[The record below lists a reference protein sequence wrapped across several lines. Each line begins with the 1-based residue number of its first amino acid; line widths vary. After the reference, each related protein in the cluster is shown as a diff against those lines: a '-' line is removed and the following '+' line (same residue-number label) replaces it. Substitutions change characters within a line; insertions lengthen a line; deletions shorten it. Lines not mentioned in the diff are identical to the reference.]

1 MVKVLKITISD
12 RNFIFCFAYFF
23 VRASVHVY
31 SIFSV
36 LYFSSLVDWCYL
48 SVSRWFDSSAISF
61 HQAMKPILSIVYV
74 ECRTSRENVDKHTGC
89 KDWENSLFYE
99 NINLLLN
106 RIARPL
112 CGHPSKQ
119 DVWFSIQSGD
129 PLTTVAR
136 STKSIDIPGYNRSNT
151 RIIRS
156 LKTINNG

>member
-1 MVKVLKITISD
+1 MTDLRGGLAPAWSSSTVLAA
-12 RNFIFCFAYFF
+12 NFF
-23 VRASVHVY
+23 VTLVDCSPGGGGGGG
-31 SIFSV
+31 
-36 LYFSSLVDWCYL
+36 VDWCYL
-48 SVSRWFDSSAISF
+48 TVSRWFDSSAISF

-119 DVWFSIQSGD
+119 EVWFSIQSGD

-151 RIIRS
+151 RIMRS